1 MTDFEYD
8 ALQKKRIGRGYHN
21 MKRRTR
27 GCTLPSDRLT
37 ATQLK
42 ARNGPVS
49 TYNLS
54 LPMSWETFKAMP
66 KDLRQNY
73 IDTIQDRFG
82 VGVSTISREMF
93 GMSPSAL
100 GLYMERVDLKRNSAN
115 KGVKLTG
122 ASRDVWE
129 SWLAQTAPGDTCRQ
143 ETAEE
148 MPPAEETVE
157 EIEQVCEEQEPFALN
172 HVAVEF
178 SGEFDP
184 ASFLRYISQFQMPRG
199 RVHVRLEVTA
209 E

>member
-54 LPMSWETFKAMP
+54 LPMSWETFRAMP
-66 KDLRQNY
+66 KDLQQNY
-73 IDTIQDRFG
+73 IDAIQSRFG
-82 VGVSTISREMF
+82 IGISTISKGLFGLSGSGLRLYLERE
-93 GMSPSAL
+93 
-100 GLYMERVDLKRNSAN
+100 GLKYSSDY
-115 KGVKLTG
+115 KGTRPDIHW
-122 ASRDVWE
+122 SR
-129 SWLAQTAPGDTCRQ
+129 WLAED
-143 ETAEE
+143 TAE
-148 MPPAEETVE
+148 PAVDPDEELTHAE
-157 EIEQVCEEQEPFALN
+157 AEAEIREIEGTDKKDV
-172 HVAVEF
+172 
-178 SGEFDP
+178 GGFDLDHLTVDFTGDFDREG
-184 ASFLRYISQFQMPRG
+184 FLRYLSRFPMPQG
-199 RVHVRLEVTA
+199 RVRIHMEVTA

>member
-73 IDTIQDRFG
+73 IDAIQSRFG
-82 VGVSTISREMF
+82 IGISTISKGLFGLSGSGLRLYLERE
-93 GMSPSAL
+93 GLKYSSDYKGTRPDIHWSRWL
-100 GLYMERVDLKRNSAN
+100 GEK
-115 KGVKLTG
+115 
-122 ASRDVWE
+122 
-129 SWLAQTAPGDTCRQ
+129 
-143 ETAEE
+143 
-148 MPPAEETVE
+148 
-157 EIEQVCEEQEPFALN
+157 
-172 HVAVEF
+172 AVELTDNNDEELAHVETEAETETQEIVGTDKKDVGGF
-178 SGEFDP
+178 DLDHLTVDFTGDFDP
-184 ASFLRYISQFQMPRG
+184 EGFLRYLSRFPMPQG
-199 RVHVRLEVTA
+199 RVRIHMEVTA